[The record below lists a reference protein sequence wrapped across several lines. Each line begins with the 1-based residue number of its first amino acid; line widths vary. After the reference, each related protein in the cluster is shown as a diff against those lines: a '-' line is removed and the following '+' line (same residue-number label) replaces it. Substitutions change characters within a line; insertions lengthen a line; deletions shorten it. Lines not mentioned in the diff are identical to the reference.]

1 MRDWGTKVDNTA
13 PAASGILTAAED
25 NSRFNELKNAVVSA
39 GISLD
44 LAGGPDTDNSMLAQA
59 LARYASGAIYLNA
72 GGAVNAYTGV
82 STATFVLPKAYF
94 KGMMVILRVG
104 YTNTGAATINV
115 NSLGVKKIRT
125 FDDQA
130 LIAGQIEANREI
142 HLVYQPTFDGGA
154 GAFVLLPWTDA
165 LFGATEGGGGG
176 GGGGGVTLP
185 ADAAGYLH
193 NNGAGTLSWGALTA
207 SNLASPGWF
216 SAKSGHTLQ
225 FKGVVAG
232 DGIKVVSN
240 TNDLTFSAYAV
251 APDLI
256 AADVRASGVNGGTFT
271 AGARRQRTINT
282 LLRNTIG
289 ASLASNRITLPA
301 GTYHGDWT
309 AIVRGVALHKSWV
322 VNASDVV
329 DIQESL
335 PAYAET
341 FSDSSGPST
350 QESRGLILPFTT
362 TGLKLIEIAHQCTQT
377 RSTDGFGKD
386 TGLNGDGFGV
396 NNVYLVLRL
405 WKIA

>member
-165 LFGATEGGGGG
+165 LFGATESGGGG

-207 SNLASPGWF
+207 ANLASPGWF

-240 TNDLTFSAYAV
+240 TNDLTFSAYGV
-251 APDLI
+251 EPDI
-256 AADVRASGVNGGTFT
+256 MVEDRQASGVYGGTFT
-271 AGARRQRTINT
+271 QDAWQTRVLNT
-282 LLRNTIG
+282 LAVNKVG
-289 ASLASNRITLPA
+289 ATLSGNRPTVPA
-301 GTYHGDWT
+301 GTWHGDWRC
-309 AIVRGVALHKSWV
+309 AVRGVSRHQSRIRNMTANTTIAVSMGGI
-322 VNASDVV
+322 S
-329 DIQESL
+329 E
-335 PAYAET
+335 P
-341 FSDSSGPST
+341 FSSSANPGT
-350 QESRGLILPFTT
+350 QDSRGFIKPFV
-362 TGLKLIEIAHQCTQT
+362 LSVSSQLELQHQCTTT
-377 RSTDGFGKD
+377 RATDGFGSQMEFSED
-386 TGLNGDGFGV
+386 NI
-396 NNVYLVLRL
+396 YSVLRL